1 MEYHGPLYGDMA
13 NRKIMGQDQNLSFR
27 LIWLKMYKREPKA
40 WFACKAQA
48 VVVVHVGFL
57 SAPSWP
63 CRKQVNRSRKKH
75 VPGRAAKGSA
85 KVVFNV
91 NCLSTSKLCFD
102 QLVNFCRSVFFMLQS
117 LADLFHEWFFF
128 MAYSTAYGLWKNL
141 LQPSWQPWPILWG
154 VGERHTKRIC
164 GRWAIDFKHHLWLV
178 ARRILLMSAY
188 ILHYIHIFQ
197 WPSMT
202 LALVLKLCPWP
213 EGAFAQATMPARV
226 GSREELHGCKPPK
239 LQTTKQLRQQVWGPT
254 SNTGTLGDSWHVLKS
269 EKWLWFMM
277 FMMIMMVHVYLL
289 VDVGLK
295 TRWHLIQSRLTSAR
309 MEEIGKAARV
319 HLRHIWEGLMG

>member
-1 MEYHGPLYGDMA
+1 
-13 NRKIMGQDQNLSFR
+13 
-27 LIWLKMYKREPKA
+27 
-40 WFACKAQA
+40 
-48 VVVVHVGFL
+48 
-57 SAPSWP
+57 
-63 CRKQVNRSRKKH
+63 
-75 VPGRAAKGSA
+75 
-85 KVVFNV
+85 
-91 NCLSTSKLCFD
+91 
-102 QLVNFCRSVFFMLQS
+102 
-117 LADLFHEWFFF
+117 

-154 VGERHTKRIC
+154 VGERHTKWIC

-188 ILHYIHIFQ
+188 ILHYIHTFQ

-239 LQTTKQLRQQVWGPT
+239 LQTTKQMRQQVWGPT
-254 SNTGTLGDSWHVLKS
+254 SNTRTLGDSWHVLKCR
-269 EKWLWFMM
+269 KWLWFMM
-277 FMMIMMVHVYLL
+277 FMMVMMVHVYLL
-289 VDVGLK
+289 VDVGLNGLK

-319 HLRHIWEGLMG
+319 HLGHLGRAHGIDLVRCTDVACWIWISFKRCVSIWFNGIALKVIEVLIYVWPSYIARHV